1 MSKELTWND
10 ADDIGV
16 LLAQRHPET
25 DPLAVRPTD
34 LQKYVTEL
42 PEFKDDPNKGND
54 GKLQAIQSAWH
65 AEVLDRTQ
73 G

>member
-16 LLAQRHPET
+16 LLAERHPET
-25 DPLAVRPTD
+25 DPLAVRPAD
-34 LQKYVTEL
+34 LQRFVTEL
-42 PEFKDDPNKGND
+42 PEFKDDPKKSND
-54 GKLQAIQSAWH
+54 GRLQAIQTAWH
-65 AEVLDRTQ
+65 AEFLDRTQ